1 MHEET
6 ITADSWDHAE
16 ITYLRHW
23 SYPVA
28 LIQGN
33 HSSFLNQAQLLF
45 FSRHDYPKGKST
57 VIVEIAKEK
66 WSFQKQLS
74 WLPYKGKECWAKTSI
89 ITIMDFICAET
100 NYRSN
105 EEIGQP
111 LSFLD
116 RHQDVGTEKANTE
129 QKTRLSKTPT
139 AKMHYTDHSTHS
151 IRNMQGRVAILC
163 DLAQYQYTRRHVTR
177 DAIFPQFLKTTQHGC
192 RQQRH

>member
-1 MHEET
+1 MNFSKAIQLVT
-6 ITADSWDHAE
+6 IQRKRVFSQNKYHHNHGF
-16 ITYLRHW
+16 YLCR
-23 SYPVA
+23 
-28 LIQGN
+28 
-33 HSSFLNQAQLLF
+33 
-45 FSRHDYPKGKST
+45 
-57 VIVEIAKEK
+57 
-66 WSFQKQLS
+66 
-74 WLPYKGKECWAKTSI
+74 
-89 ITIMDFICAET
+89 T

-116 RHQDVGTEKANTE
+116 RHQDIGTEKANTE

-151 IRNMQGRVAILC
+151 IRNMQRRVAILC